1 MEPVTDACP
10 DNEYALLSCDLN
22 GAGTHCTDPAA
33 AHCVG
38 AAHSKDSGSHWDA
51 KSDKDVG
58 ALLDPGCKNTVAS
71 VGASGTSTGSNL
83 LVHAG
88 SHSTTARTNVSA
100 IFSSDGGSTWDAHNS
115 VMVWPA
121 PNVGGYVA
129 VQPVGTTKVGVVF
142 ENRTCSIA
150 IGVFQVP

>member
-1 MEPVTDACP
+1 MTDARP
-10 DNEYALLSCDLN
+10 DNENAFLSRDLN
-22 GAGTHCTDPAA
+22 GVGTHCTDPAI

-38 AAHSKDSGSHWDA
+38 AARSKDSGSHWDA
-51 KSDKDVG
+51 TSDKDVG
-58 ALLDPGCKNTVAS
+58 ALPDPGCKNTVAS
-71 VGASGTSTGSNL
+71 VGISDTLTGSNL

-121 PNVGGYVA
+121 PKVGGYVA
-129 VQPVGTTKVGVVF
+129 VQPVGPNMVGVVF
-142 ENRTCSIA
+142 ENRTCSVA
-150 IGVFQVP
+150 IGVIQVP

>member
-1 MEPVTDACP
+1 MCV
-10 DNEYALLSCDLN
+10 Y
-22 GAGTHCTDPAA
+22 AGTHCTDPVA

-38 AAHSKDSGSHWDA
+38 AARSTDSGSHWDDA
-51 KSDKDVG
+51 ADKDVG

-71 VGASGTSTGSNL
+71 VGADAPASGKNL

-100 IFSSDGGSTWDAHNS
+100 IFSRDGGTTWDDDGS

-121 PNVGGYVA
+121 PEQGGYVA
-129 VQPVGTTKVGVVF
+129 VQPIGDSKVGVVF
-142 ENRTCSIA
+142 EHGPISCNIS
-150 IGVFQVP
+150 IGVFDLPK